1 MDSLYKSNAED
12 TKCIHEMI
20 LSDHVCDE
28 HNPGHTTESNG
39 DYVEPKESNLGVC
52 KTTQWMTTAAVKQI
66 QTVVFIGKDKTK
78 WGEVKSST
86 RI

>member
-1 MDSLYKSNAED
+1 MYLKDTKRPPKLIVGCYFLVAVMDSLYKSNAED

-52 KTTQWMTTAAVKQI
+52 KTTQWMTTAAVK
-66 QTVVFIGKDKTK
+66 
-78 WGEVKSST
+78 
-86 RI
+86 